1 MKQLLVFLAVS
12 MMVVSLFA
20 GCVDNGIGCV
30 ASNIHLEKALEVAK
44 ARISSPVLVAIAG
57 VEPFKNYT
65 YEDIEV
71 IVYADDNIG
80 DGKAPTWIFGFQGN
94 GKAVAVVVL
103 ATGLVLAEI
112 WDSNVSAGEQMKPI
126 EECKYHSED
135 VAKLLSKDGR
145 WPKTKQSDMVLWELS
160 MNDGAPVW
168 SVTVE
173 ELATYNTTV
182 ALVNAK
188 NGTVISIKNNP
199 HETVYQ
205 EDAAWSGAD
214 NQSQDRPH
222 EGGFAASSASGWVT
236 PLSGIGTEIM
246 IENTGYVFVRA
257 SVGDGAGSAR
267 FTLERDGEVVAEYG
281 FSIMDYEEFEFSSG
295 GMAPGTYVA
304 SIDVQV
310 TEAQAAVRYCEINI
324 WGAW

>member
-12 MMVVSLFA
+12 IMVVSLFA

-30 ASNIHLEKALEVAK
+30 ASNIHLDKALEVAK

-112 WDSNVSAGEQMKPI
+112 WDSNVSAGEQMEPI

-168 SVTVE
+168 SVMVE
-173 ELATYNTTV
+173 ELVTYNTTV

-188 NGTVISIKNNP
+188 NGTVISITKNPNRY
-199 HETVYQ
+199 EYT
-205 EDAAWSGAD
+205 
-214 NQSQDRPH
+214 NQVDDDGSNQPQGQPH

-267 FTLERDGEVVAEYG
+267 FTLERDGEIIAEHD